1 MIETKRKQ
9 KIVLAVNK
17 TTELQRAAM
26 SMAGERHL
34 GVRGYLD
41 KKGLKQ
47 KESEE
52 EHKFGHLC
60 IAV

>member
-1 MIETKRKQ
+1 
-9 KIVLAVNK
+9 
-17 TTELQRAAM
+17 
-26 SMAGERHL
+26 MAGEEVTLTR
-34 GVRGYLD
+34 
-41 KKGLKQ
+41 GLKQ